1 VEAETAGPAGGIT
14 ETALSE
20 TSTTRIASPAA
31 GSRDRKRASRA
42 GSADPLPGGSSSPLD
57 RGVSRALW
65 RLAPYLMV
73 MYIVSFLD
81 RANVGFAKQALA
93 ASVGISESTYALG
106 AGLFF
111 ISYSLCGFPSNLILH
126 RIGAKFWI
134 SFLMVSWGFASMATM
149 FVTGSTSFYVLR
161 LVLGVMEAGFFP
173 GTILYLTYWFPNR
186 MRGEIVGLFYLGV
199 PLALVLGGPLSG
211 LLLEI
216 QTKAGLQGWQW
227 MFLVEGF
234 LAVAMGVTAFRFL
247 DNKPADAKWLPADE
261 KQALMGALA
270 REEDARRSSGPANL
284 LPMLRDLRVLR
295 FVLIYFMIQMSVYG
309 AIFYLPAEVSALM
322 HKPAGFEVGLVTA
335 IPWICATVATYWL
348 PKKADQWKNHRNL
361 AAWVLFVAGCAS
373 FAFPA
378 AGPRVGLLA
387 LSIAVSG
394 FVTVQPLFWTFPTGY
409 LADRAK
415 AGGIALIGTGNLG
428 GFLAPNLRVW
438 ADEYFRSPRAGLY
451 VLAGIT
457 VLNAALIATTK
468 TGAPGPKD

>member
-1 VEAETAGPAGGIT
+1 
-14 ETALSE
+14 LSE
-20 TSTTRIASPAA
+20 ISITRIASSKT
-31 GSRDRKRASRA
+31 GSRRSGVARD
-42 GSADPLPGGSSSPLD
+42 ADPLSGNPRGPLD
-57 RGVSRALW
+57 RAVSRALW

-134 SFLMVSWGFASMATM
+134 SFLMVTWGLASMATM

-186 MRGEIVGLFYLGV
+186 IRGEIIGLFYLGV

-234 LAVAMGVTAFRFL
+234 LAVVMGITAFRFL
-247 DNKPADAKWLPADE
+247 DNKPANAKWLPADE
-261 KQALMGALA
+261 KQALVSALA
-270 REEDARRSSGPANL
+270 QEEDARRSSGPANL

-322 HKPAGFEVGLVTA
+322 QKPAGFEVGMVTA

-348 PKKADQWKNHRNL
+348 PKKADQRKNHRNM

-378 AGPRVGLLA
+378 AGPREGLLA

-394 FVTVQPLFWTFPTGY
+394 FITVQPLFWTFPTGY

-428 GFLAPNLRVW
+428 GFLAPNLKVW

-451 VLAGIT
+451 VLAAIT

-468 TGAPGPKD
+468 KGAPGPKD